1 MRATHVGKRRQA
13 AQVEVHAHAV
23 EVLAFRVSTAME
35 NVTRSESK
43 IIVLDSAW
51 VLILSRRV
59 SKLSRETDSLSQHN
73 YDVTEA
79 LRRIRLDESLT
90 PDGMRSAIDEV
101 LAMVRRLRFIRD
113 LFLLTFQRPLLPSK
127 TPPMKE
133 GV

>member
-1 MRATHVGKRRQA
+1 
-13 AQVEVHAHAV
+13 
-23 EVLAFRVSTAME
+23 
-35 NVTRSESK
+35 
-43 IIVLDSAW
+43 
-51 VLILSRRV
+51 V

-113 LFLLTFQRPLLPSK
+113 LFLLTFQRPLLPSE